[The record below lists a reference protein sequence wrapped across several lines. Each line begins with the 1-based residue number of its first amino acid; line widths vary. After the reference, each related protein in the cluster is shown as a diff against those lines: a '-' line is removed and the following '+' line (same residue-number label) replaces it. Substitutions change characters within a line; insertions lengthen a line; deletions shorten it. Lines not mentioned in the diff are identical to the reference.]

1 LQYLI
6 VRKFFSFSEVL
17 LSGDLK
23 KTLSGILPRGKTH
36 LCKQAALVCD
46 CQVSDFH
53 NKKSIGVVK
62 LASTSIGHYTDSVGV
77 NDGCQSVRD
86 DQDRAISEFLSK
98 LLLNKVVCFEVYVGS
113 RLVKNKNF
121 SISYYGSDQ
130 ADQLLLAHGEQIVAF
145 RAVSFEALSETVDF
159 FV

>member
-1 LQYLI
+1 
-6 VRKFFSFSEVL
+6 
-17 LSGDLK
+17 
-23 KTLSGILPRGKTH
+23 
-36 LCKQAALVCD
+36 
-46 CQVSDFH
+46 
-53 NKKSIGVVK
+53 VVK
-62 LASTSIGHYTDSVGV
+62 LTSTSIGHDTDSVGV

-86 DQDRAISEFLSK
+86 DQHRAISKFLSQ
-98 LLLNKVVCFEVYVGS
+98 LLLNKVVCLEVYVGS
-113 RLVKNKNF
+113 GLVKNKNF